1 MKFTRAKQIRGEVT
15 IPGDKS
21 ISHRAVMFGSL
32 AEGATEVTG
41 FLRGADCLSTIDCFR
56 RLGISIEDKDER
68 ILIHGKGLHGLSAP
82 AQILDA
88 GNSGTTTRLISG
100 ILSGQAFETTLT
112 GDASIQKR
120 PMERIIEPLSQMGAS
135 ITSLS
140 GNGCAPLRIQ
150 GRPLH
155 GIHYTTN
162 VASAQVK
169 SSILL
174 AGLYADAPT
183 SVTEPALS
191 RNHSELMLHFFGAD
205 VKSEGTTATI
215 QPEPKLIGQ
224 KVQVP
229 GDISSAAYFIAAG
242 CITPDSELLI
252 QNVGTNPTRD
262 GILHVCKM
270 MNANVTLLN
279 ENMDSGEPTADL
291 LVRTS
296 SLQGCIIEGDLI
308 PTLID
313 ELPIIAVMACFAEGT
328 TVIRDAAELKVKESD
343 RIAVMTENLTAMGA
357 KVTATDDGM
366 IIEGGHT
373 LHGAVV
379 DSHLDHRIA
388 MSFAVA
394 ALNADGETEILGADC
409 VNISYPAFYRDL
421 QKIQQ

>member
-120 PMERIIEPLSQMGAS
+120 PMGRIIEPLSQMGAS

-155 GIHYTTN
+155 GIHYTTK

-174 AGLYADAPT
+174 AGLYADTPT

-215 QPEPKLIGQ
+215 QPEPKAHRPEGAGARRYLFRCLLYRGGMYYTGLGAADS
-224 KVQVP
+224 KCGNEPDP
-229 GDISSAAYFIAAG
+229 GRHL
-242 CITPDSELLI
+242 TRL
-252 QNVGTNPTRD
+252 QN
-262 GILHVCKM
+262 
-270 MNANVTLLN
+270 
-279 ENMDSGEPTADL
+279 
-291 LVRTS
+291 
-296 SLQGCIIEGDLI
+296 
-308 PTLID
+308 D
-313 ELPIIAVMACFAEGT
+313 ERECN
-328 TVIRDAAELKVKESD
+328 AAE
-343 RIAVMTENLTAMGA
+343 
-357 KVTATDDGM
+357 
-366 IIEGGHT
+366 
-373 LHGAVV
+373 
-379 DSHLDHRIA
+379 
-388 MSFAVA
+388 
-394 ALNADGETEILGADC
+394 
-409 VNISYPAFYRDL
+409 
-421 QKIQQ
+421 